1 MVPTHPCTVQVAGGA
16 ECRSVSGGKPVC
28 GSDTRDYTHERT
40 IYSRYLHLHVSRG
53 APLPCQSAVNRSD
66 SCKKQQNICRN
77 LRYLLYLRFNI
88 RMTTVTRIWL
98 GQRGTQIQDMAQYK
112 IVVPNFMDKMRNL
125 NPGESLETEVFK
137 PFSDLNMRF
146 LIYPNGSTEDTAGN
160 ISVLIKNES
169 EEDVVMDV
177 ELEIADMKKR
187 MREQRFGRKPRGLH
201 KFFAHDNRKLR
212 DKVKHSDDMKV
223 DAYLAIFCKL
233 KIISRIAIEDDVKK
247 LSRDLRELRMVVTRI
262 KTGLEGARISS
273 GETEKLDTLTA
284 DYLNSI
290 EDLIQSN
297 LSTHD
302 NTTVPVHPQ
311 DEE

>member
-1 MVPTHPCTVQVAGGA
+1 
-16 ECRSVSGGKPVC
+16 
-28 GSDTRDYTHERT
+28 
-40 IYSRYLHLHVSRG
+40 
-53 APLPCQSAVNRSD
+53 
-66 SCKKQQNICRN
+66 
-77 LRYLLYLRFNI
+77 
-88 RMTTVTRIWL
+88 
-98 GQRGTQIQDMAQYK
+98 
-112 IVVPNFMDKMRNL
+112 
-125 NPGESLETEVFK
+125 
-137 PFSDLNMRF
+137 
-146 LIYPNGSTEDTAGN
+146 
-160 ISVLIKNES
+160 
-169 EEDVVMDV
+169 
-177 ELEIADMKKR
+177 MKKK

-201 KFFAHDNRKLR
+201 KFFSHDNRKLR
-212 DKVKHSDDMKV
+212 SLDPMKIEPF
-223 DAYLAIFCKL
+223 LTIFTRFKM
-233 KIISRIAIEDDVKK
+233 ISRIAIEDDVKK

>member
-1 MVPTHPCTVQVAGGA
+1 
-16 ECRSVSGGKPVC
+16 
-28 GSDTRDYTHERT
+28 
-40 IYSRYLHLHVSRG
+40 
-53 APLPCQSAVNRSD
+53 
-66 SCKKQQNICRN
+66 
-77 LRYLLYLRFNI
+77 
-88 RMTTVTRIWL
+88 MTTVTRIWL

-146 LIYPNGSTEDTAGN
+146 LIFPNGSTEDTAGN

-177 ELEIADMKKR
+177 ELEIADMKKK

-201 KFFAHDNRKLR
+201 KFFSHDNRKLR
-212 DKVKHSDDMKV
+212 SLDPMKIEPF
-223 DAYLAIFCKL
+223 LTIFTRFKM
-233 KIISRIAIEDDVKK
+233 ISRIAIEDDVKK

-262 KTGLEGARISS
+262 KTGLEGTRISS

>member
-1 MVPTHPCTVQVAGGA
+1 
-16 ECRSVSGGKPVC
+16 
-28 GSDTRDYTHERT
+28 
-40 IYSRYLHLHVSRG
+40 
-53 APLPCQSAVNRSD
+53 
-66 SCKKQQNICRN
+66 
-77 LRYLLYLRFNI
+77 
-88 RMTTVTRIWL
+88 MTTVTRIWL

-146 LIYPNGSTEDTAGN
+146 LIFPNGSTEDTAGN

-201 KFFAHDNRKLR
+201 KFFSHDNRKLR
-212 DKVKHSDDMKV
+212 SLDPMKIEPF
-223 DAYLAIFCKL
+223 LTIFTRFKM
-233 KIISRIAIEDDVKK
+233 ISRIAIEDDVKK